1 MSDISQNEYI
11 ETLEQKTKI
20 IASYF
25 SADVRRAEETN
36 DFSNVKQ
43 RIPLIL
49 DMISVYDDLGTGN
62 SYYSQTCS
70 EFIEMLARIQKGL
83 GMNDEY
89 KNTLTALNQYEKGVQ
104 FQDSNYDLNRSINP
118 DTNVDPTLNP
128 AMY

>member
-1 MSDISQNEYI
+1 MSYISQNEYI
-11 ETLEQKTKI
+11 ETLEEKTKV

-25 SADVRRAEETN
+25 SADVKRAEEAN

-70 EFIEMLARIQKGL
+70 DFIEMLARIQKGL

-89 KNTLTALNQYEKGVQ
+89 RNSLTALSQYRKGVEL
-104 FQDSNYDLNRSINP
+104 QDTSYNRSINP
-118 DTNVDPTLNP
+118 DSNDTPPVNP